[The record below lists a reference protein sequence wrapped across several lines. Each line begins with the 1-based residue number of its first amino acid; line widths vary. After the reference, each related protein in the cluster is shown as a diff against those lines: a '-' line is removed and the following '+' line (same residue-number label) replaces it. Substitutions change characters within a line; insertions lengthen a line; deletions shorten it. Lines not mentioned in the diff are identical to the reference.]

1 MSKYP
6 LHSLM
11 HKHLDIQAKLL
22 VMDEDTEL
30 LDRLTERLSV
40 GQRPSTLLLDAIRDT
55 VTRLNRNAAL
65 VVDDGR
71 QFSRQFENERRNLAH
86 RLNQQAT

>member
-55 VTRLNRNAAL
+55 VARLNRNTTRLA
-65 VVDDGR
+65 DDGR
-71 QFSRQFENERRNLAH
+71 QFSSQFENERRNLAH
-86 RLNQQAT
+86 RLNEQAT